1 MTPLDPLLPGSKK
14 NGFRAAVRQAS
25 TQSWVNTQAIRR
37 RVLPKKRF
45 WRVHHSL
52 KLPNLQLYQQIIICF
67 IAVVL
72 IPLLGVSFIIY
83 NINQSALKKELRRY
97 TEHTAEALYR
107 DLATEIQWQQRQ
119 SQLLAHY
126 LQQQLQQGQSP
137 AQAIAQTNQLSLS
150 TGNTTASH
158 ITLGLLA
165 PGKPMSTAS
174 TMHLQLKPSSALQ
187 AGQYHLQMEIP
198 VTVVRHGKPQ
208 GLVVRLDHPFNYL
221 SQLLKETE
229 RTLRNGVSIIDD
241 HGVIIAAG
249 DEAKVTAKHVISAN
263 QLQQFKHL
271 TPGLT
276 HRSFVVK
283 RKQSINN
290 TPDDD
295 EPLIPQEQVMIK
307 IPHLGWG
314 LMIESPYN
322 VQQQFVKRAKT
333 QSLLLI
339 VACLLLVMVLAA
351 GYVYTI
357 NRNFRQLI
365 KATKALAQ
373 GNYTRR
379 LRLITNSFT
388 PYEIIY
394 LAGEFNRMGRKMS
407 ESWASIQTLNHE
419 LTQANQQLA
428 KLDDMKSNLIDTV
441 SHELRTPLTS
451 IKGYSARLLRY
462 EGTPNSPI
470 DPAMR
475 KKSLKIIKQQADR
488 LERMVDDLLVIPELD
503 QARLRVFM
511 DNVALWPI
519 IERCV
524 LTVES
529 RLEENSA
536 SSATTPAHHIVVSS
550 MPDTLLQTLQLQ
562 ADPDRLEQVL
572 INLLDNAVK
581 YSVGDAPITLTVALE
596 ANNNRVLISISNP
609 CPPID
614 EQTLAHLFDKF
625 KRLDESLQRT
635 TRGSGLGLYITRGL
649 VQAMGGTIQLTCLPE
664 GLYTATVALDHSSEL
679 GTKAVTVRH

>member
-1 MTPLDPLLPGSKK
+1 MPPSPPPISPKK

-67 IAVVL
+67 IVVVL

-107 DLATEIQWQQRQ
+107 DLATEMQWQQRQ
-119 SQLLAHY
+119 NQLLAHY
-126 LQQQLQQGQSP
+126 LQQRLQQGQSQSK
-137 AQAIAQTNQLSLS
+137 ALADTNQLSLS
-150 TGNTTASH
+150 TGNTELPTITIRPLAIDAPLGKASM
-158 ITLGLLA
+158 GLRFNPA
-165 PGKPMSTAS
+165 FGA
-174 TMHLQLKPSSALQ
+174 QSS
-187 AGQYHLQMEIP
+187 QYHLQAEIP
-198 VTVVRHGKPQ
+198 IVVTKQGKQ
-208 GLVVRLDHPFNYL
+208 QLMMVQLEHPFNYL

-229 RTLRNGVSIIDD
+229 LTLRNLVSIIDD

-249 DEAKVTAKHVISAN
+249 DEAKVTNKSVILAN
-263 QLQQFKHL
+263 QLQLFKQL
-271 TPGLT
+271 QPGLT
-276 HRSFVVK
+276 HRSFVIK
-283 RKQSINN
+283 RKYPSGKHDE
-290 TPDDD
+290 DDT
-295 EPLIPQEQVMIK
+295 LMPQEQVMIK

-322 VQQQFVKRAKT
+322 VQQQFIKRAKT

-339 VACLLLVMVLAA
+339 AACLLLVMLLAA

-407 ESWASIQTLNHE
+407 DSWASIQTLNHE
-419 LTQANQQLA
+419 LTEANQLLA
-428 KLDDMKSNLIDTV
+428 KLDEMKSNLIDTV

-462 EGTPNSPI
+462 EGIPNSPI
-470 DPAMR
+470 DPAIR

-488 LERMVDDLLVIPELD
+488 LQRMVDDLLVIPELD
-503 QARLRVFM
+503 QARLRVFV
-511 DNVALWPI
+511 DTVALWPI
-519 IERCV
+519 LEQSV
-524 LTVES
+524 LTIES
-529 RLEENSA
+529 RLEEHALSA
-536 SSATTPAHHIVVSS
+536 SPSDNPKYIGLNDYRPIVVTSKPNS
-550 MPDTLLQTLQLQ
+550 LLPMLKLQ

-572 INLLDNAVK
+572 INLLDNAAK
-581 YSVGDAPITLTVALE
+581 YAVGEGPVTLTVALNATE
-596 ANNNRVLISISNP
+596 DRAIISISNP
-609 CPPID
+609 CPPIND
-614 EQTLAHLFDKF
+614 ATLVHLFDKF
-625 KRLDESLQRT
+625 KRLDDSLQRT

-649 VQAMGGTIQLTCLPE
+649 VQAMGGTIQLASSSE
-664 GLYTATVALDHSSEL
+664 GIYTATVSLAL
-679 GTKAVTVRH
+679 A